1 MHAADAPAY
10 HRARTHSPVPT
21 PTHPPICSPSPP
33 RPPPPPLHSP
43 FPPPCALQAL
53 PHPFPSACGS
63 VYLCMVPFPLSI
75 ELNFIYLHSTY
86 SLIIHNKLINKTYFG
101 TFGEHSVYSK
111 SLISHALLNNKHSNV
126 FPRII
131 RSALNLTHH
140 TSLQCLEIFTGTPR
154 RGTTQVRI
162 TRIFDLSSPIS

>member
-1 MHAADAPAY
+1 LLPFP
-10 HRARTHSPVPT
+10 TTSP
-21 PTHPPICSPSPP
+21 PSPAAL
-33 RPPPPPLHSP
+33 PLS
-43 FPPPCALQAL
+43 PPCALQAL